1 MGRVAARAARV
12 QVSARLTWTFS
23 ARAGLGHSRR
33 ARPGGSVVLLRT
45 LLRAAHRRGKR

>member
-1 MGRVAARAARV
+1 MARVAAWAGGGLAR
-12 QVSARLTWTFS
+12 ARLTGTFS

-33 ARPGGSVVLLRT
+33 ARPGGPFVLLRT

>member
-23 ARAGLGHSRR
+23 ARAGLGQRRR
-33 ARPGGSVVLLRT
+33 ARPRTSAVLLRA

>member
-1 MGRVAARAARV
+1 MGRVTARSARV

-33 ARPGGSVVLLRT
+33 SLPRASVLLLRS
-45 LLRAAHRRGKR
+45 LLGARHGRGRR